1 MSYKKI
7 INVLLFATALL
18 LVPITASF
26 FADGWNWDTKG
37 YVAAWVVFALAGFGY
52 TFVASFGNSIA
63 YKAGAGL
70 GVLGVFLLIWVIPAV
85 GIVGS
90 EDNSAN
96 GMYLGVFVVG
106 LLGMIISRLKP
117 AGMAITMFAVA
128 AVQMLVP
135 TIALLFWNTNVTIGE
150 EPFWGN
156 VGAFRVFI
164 FNAVFAALWLGSA
177 LLFRRAR
184 APSTQM

>member
-1 MSYKKI
+1 M
-7 INVLLFATALL
+7 
-18 LVPITASF
+18 
-26 FADGWNWDTKG
+26 
-37 YVAAWVVFALAGFGY
+37 FALAGFGY

-177 LLFRRAR
+177 LLFRRAS
-184 APSTQM
+184 ATSTQM